1 MEGYVQLKRH
11 EWWVKRYAKLEN
23 GTFSYKKR
31 KSDKEPR
38 VKFDIRKEGI
48 KVKYSMRMANTSNYI

>member
-1 MEGYVQLKRH
+1 MQLKRKYD
-11 EWWVKRYAKLEN
+11 WVKRYAKLEN

-38 VKFDIRKEGI
+38 VKFEIRKEGI
-48 KVKYSMRMANTSNYI
+48 KMKYSMRMANTTNFIMIQ